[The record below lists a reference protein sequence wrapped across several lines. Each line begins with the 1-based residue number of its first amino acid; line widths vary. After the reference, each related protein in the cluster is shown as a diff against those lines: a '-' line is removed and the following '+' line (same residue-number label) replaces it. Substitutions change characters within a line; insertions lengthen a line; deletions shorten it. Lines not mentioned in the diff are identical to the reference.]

1 MNTPYLGSIF
11 RRRLTHS
18 LLFLLVLGT
27 LTAFYLYQEH
37 MGHRTQFSS
46 GYLLAGAVVFLSCF
60 GLRKKL
66 NVVRFLGTGT
76 FWLHLHVYVGF
87 GCSLF
92 YFVHA
97 GLKVPAGIL
106 DFIFSLFFFSVCISG
121 MWGLY
126 ATRSYPK
133 KLTATRR
140 EYVYEQIPVYRAEVL
155 NQAETL
161 VLAQGNQNESLTEYF
176 AGRLLPFFSL
186 PRGIWFQLWPSG
198 RLKRELLSELR
209 NLDRYLAP
217 EARSVAM
224 KLGRL
229 IQEKDDIDF
238 HQALQGQLKGWLF
251 FHIAMTYSLLILM
264 IVHVVTKHAFFGG
277 L

>member
-1 MNTPYLGSIF
+1 MNSPYLGSLI
-11 RRRLTHS
+11 RRRLSHVI
-18 LLFLLVLGT
+18 LFLLVVGS
-27 LTAFYLYQEH
+27 LTAFFIYQEQ
-37 MGHRTQFSS
+37 MGYRTNFSS
-46 GYLLAGAVVFLSCF
+46 GYLLGAAILFLSAF

-66 NVVRFLGTGT
+66 TMIRFLGTGT
-76 FWLHLHVYVGF
+76 FWLQLHVYVGI
-87 GCSLF
+87 GCSIF

-97 GLKVPAGIL
+97 GVKVPAGIM
-106 DFIFSLFFFSVCISG
+106 DFVFSSFFFSVCLSG
-121 MWGLY
+121 FWGLY
-126 ATRSYPK
+126 ATRAYPK

-140 EYVYEQIPVYRAEVL
+140 EYVYEQIPVCRAEVL
-155 NQAETL
+155 TQAEAL
-161 VLAQGNQNESLTEYF
+161 VLHQGTQNESLTEYF
-176 AGRLLPFFSL
+176 ASRLLPFFSL
-186 PRGIWFQLWPSG
+186 PRGVLFQLWPSG
-198 RLKRELLSELR
+198 RLKRELLGELR

-251 FHIAMTYSLLILM
+251 FHIAMTYCLLILLV
-264 IVHVVTKHAFFGG
+264 VHVVTKHAFFGG